1 MPAAAAAQAVS
12 PLPPA
17 DSAAVVAPTTVGRI
31 SVAGNTYADSA
42 RILRTFEV
50 APGSR
55 YSEEAV
61 RRGIRKLF
69 ALGIFS
75 DVWVEYAPHGE
86 TIDLVIRVKERP
98 RIGKIEFT
106 GQRKK
111 ETTDLEKKLFL
122 RTGESYSPVAA
133 RTGP

>member
-1 MPAAAAAQAVS
+1 MPVAAAAQAVAPS
-12 PLPPA
+12 PPA
-17 DSAAVVAPTTVGRI
+17 DSTAAVAPTIVGRV
-31 SVAGNTYADSA
+31 SVAGNAYADSA

-69 ALGIFS
+69 ALGVFG

-98 RIGKIEFT
+98 LIGKIEFT
-106 GQRKK
+106 GQR
-111 ETTDLEKKLFL
+111 
-122 RTGESYSPVAA
+122 
-133 RTGP
+133 